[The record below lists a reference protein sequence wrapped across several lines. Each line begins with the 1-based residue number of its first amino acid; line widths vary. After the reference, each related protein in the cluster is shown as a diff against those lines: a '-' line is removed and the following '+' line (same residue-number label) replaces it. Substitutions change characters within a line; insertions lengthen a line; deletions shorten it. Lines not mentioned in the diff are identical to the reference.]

1 MSFAAA
7 FAPVFV
13 QVALTFVL
21 LFWSGSIRVAAVR
34 SGSVK
39 MRDVALRQ
47 PNWPERAT
55 QVSNAYQNQLELP
68 LLFYLVMVMAFFS
81 AHMTMTLTVLSWLF
95 VASRLLH
102 ALVHLTTNEMRRR
115 FYLFAAGAMI
125 LVLMWLLFLLDVLFG
140 GW

>member
-68 LLFYLVMVMAFFS
+68 LLFYLFMVMAFFS
-81 AHMTMTLTVLSWLF
+81 AHMTMTLAVLSWLF